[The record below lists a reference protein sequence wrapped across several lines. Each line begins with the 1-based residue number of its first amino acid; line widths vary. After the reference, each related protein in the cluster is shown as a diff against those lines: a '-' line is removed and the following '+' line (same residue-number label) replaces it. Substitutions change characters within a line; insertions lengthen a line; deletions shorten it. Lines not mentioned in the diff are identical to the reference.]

1 METSTQSVNVDFGEV
16 SKFDAIASRWWD
28 PSGDF
33 APLHAINPLRLD
45 FIEQRVG
52 GLRGAKVVDVGCG
65 GGLLSEGMAVR
76 GADVLG
82 IDMAGSALEVAS
94 LHALETGVELDYQQI
109 TVEEL
114 AEKRAGEFDV
124 VTCLE
129 MLEHVPDPASVVTAC
144 ATLVKPGGHVVFST
158 LNRNPRSYLFAIIAA
173 EYLLRMLP
181 KGTHDYSQFIR
192 PSELASWGRPAGL
205 VLQELQGIS
214 YNPLS
219 RQYRLG
225 QDINVNYLAH
235 FRRSENTDSG

>member
-1 METSTQSVNVDFGEV
+1 MEASTQAVNVDYGEIT
-16 SKFDAIASRWWD
+16 KFDAIASRWWD

-45 FIEQRVG
+45 FIEQRA
-52 GLRGAKVVDVGCG
+52 GLRGLKVLDVGCG

-76 GADVLG
+76 GAQALG
-82 IDMAGSALEVAS
+82 IDMAGGALEVAR
-94 LHALETGVELDYQQI
+94 LHALETGVELEYQQI

-114 AEKRAGEFDV
+114 AETRAGEFDL

-129 MLEHVPDPASVVTAC
+129 MLEHVPDPASVIKAC
-144 ATLVKPGGHVVFST
+144 ATLVKPGGHVVLST
-158 LNRNPRSYLFAIIAA
+158 LNRNPRSYLFAIVAA

-181 KGTHDYSQFIR
+181 KGTHDYKQFIQ
-192 PSELASWGRPAGL
+192 PAELAAWARAADLS
-205 VLQELQGIS
+205 LQELCGIS

-235 FRRSENTDSG
+235 FRRNETPTNA